1 MLLSYCSGFRLT
13 PQQPGECPVPSW
25 VYVKGKEHAL
35 GSLGWEEESLCW
47 GSDLFLALP
56 RPHRAERKLLLG
68 LVLRVWIQI
77 IDLSKGEVG
86 GWLGMLQKLGVGHS
100 GE

>member
-1 MLLSYCSGFRLT
+1 M
-13 PQQPGECPVPSW
+13 V
-25 VYVKGKEHAL
+25 
-35 GSLGWEEESLCW
+35 
-47 GSDLFLALP
+47 LP
-56 RPHRAERKLLLG
+56 HPHRAERKLLLG

-86 GWLGMLQKLGVGHS
+86 GWLEMLQKLGVGHS